1 MFATSTPL
9 FDFHPM
15 DKLIL
20 QILENTQHECDKFY
34 YIIKDLGINQKNQ
47 TAVNIRND
55 INANIPTSLCY
66 KLKYAFRKL
75 KSQTMNTEEEYKE
88 IIDMI
93 TDLPKIARG
102 YIRRFNDEIA
112 VEGSGINKI
121 FIKTEEEL
129 AKHQRRST
137 LDVPLNFYPNGF
149 EEYHIFSERPQGKNL
164 LPYNLSDE
172 DINSAFDYVRKIIE
186 NSKIEDAPEYATY
199 DMISATVYEI
209 VQRQEQLRRALN
221 KDIYSLE
228 EIKKMSEEYHY
239 NEILISELF

>member
-1 MFATSTPL
+1 
-9 FDFHPM
+9 M
-15 DKLIL
+15 DELIL
-20 QILENTQHECDKFY
+20 QILENTENECNKFY

-47 TAVNIRND
+47 TAINIRNE

-88 IIDMI
+88 IMDMV
-93 TDLPKIARG
+93 TDLPQIARG

-129 AKHQRRST
+129 AKPQRRST
-137 LDVPLNFYPNGF
+137 LDVPLNFHPDGF
-149 EEYHIFSERPQGKNL
+149 DEYKIFSERPQGKNL

-172 DINSAFDYVRKIIE
+172 DINSAFDYVREIIE
-186 NSKIEDAPEYATY
+186 YCTIEDAPKYATY
-199 DMISATVYEI
+199 DMISVSVYNI

-221 KDIYSLE
+221 KDIYSSE
-228 EIKKMSEEYHY
+228 EVKKMSEEYHY
-239 NEILISELF
+239 NEILISELK